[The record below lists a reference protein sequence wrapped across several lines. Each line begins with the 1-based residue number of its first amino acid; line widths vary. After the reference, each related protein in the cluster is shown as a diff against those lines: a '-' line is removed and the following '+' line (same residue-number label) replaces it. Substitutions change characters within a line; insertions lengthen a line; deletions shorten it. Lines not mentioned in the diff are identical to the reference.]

1 MKPRIHHLIP
11 LLLLG
16 ASSAEAGLFK
26 RPSKE
31 PVIVERALDLDHS
44 DRDAAIE
51 MLERYIS
58 TGQDADLKPTVRLHA
73 GELLRLGGELGHAE
87 EHFRAIKERHPRH
100 PSSEGATLGLA
111 LIALETS
118 QSGNARATLKLVG
131 ENRAPDTMNADRYRM
146 LAILE
151 LDEAGQESKEA
162 LYFADRALAFSEGHP
177 QESRRIVSEIAA
189 YFPNVVPSDAVPAV
203 TGPADVHALEQIRGA
218 LRNGQLDNAL
228 QLLERFEANH
238 SDSPYASTA
247 EWMRRKIEAG
257 NPWNPRK
264 VGVLLPLTGQLA
276 PAGNQIRAG
285 LEQAI
290 ADRHSS
296 IELVFTDT
304 AGDPETAV
312 AATEALLLQQGVSML
327 IGPLL
332 KEVSFAVSDVAQA
345 AEIPMLSFSQSAGL
359 TERGEWT
366 FRGGITKSHQ
376 IQALLDHAM
385 GTAGLLRFAI
395 LAPDNAYGRDA
406 ALEFETQVLE
416 REGTITRTVFYDP
429 AAPDIREFA
438 KDLGQKLDESRQ
450 RELRLLRKE
459 AEEEGRDPHKVV
471 LPPVV
476 DFDGIFVPDGATRV
490 PTVASALA
498 YEEFAIG
505 RFRPTDKDK
514 PVPLLGLNGWND
526 PRLARQG
533 GRYVLDS
540 YFVDAFTLLG
550 ESTAHQKFVE
560 GFSESQGRPPGIFE
574 AIAYDVAS
582 VVDVALS
589 IGPENRS
596 ALREALAG
604 VNLNTPVTGGSQFDE
619 SRELMRDFTVFTVG
633 DEGIEIWRPEED
645 DLPPTSPDQP

>member
-1 MKPRIHHLIP
+1 MKPRFHYLIP

-16 ASSAEAGLFK
+16 ASTAEAGLFK
-26 RPSKE
+26 RPQKE
-31 PVIVERALDLDHS
+31 PVIVERALDLDQT

-51 MLERYIS
+51 MLERYLS
-58 TGQDADLKPTVRLHA
+58 TGQDPDLKPTVRLHA

-87 EHFRAIKERHPRH
+87 EHFRAIKEGHPRH
-100 PSSEGATLGLA
+100 ASSEGATLGLA

-131 ENRAPDTMNADRYRM
+131 ENRAPDTMNADRYRL

-151 LDEAGQESKEA
+151 LEESGQDSKEA
-162 LYFADRALAFSEGHP
+162 SYFAERALAFSEGHP
-177 QESRRIVSEIAA
+177 QESRRIASEMAA
-189 YFPNVVPSDAVPAV
+189 YFPSLV
-203 TGPADVHALEQIRGA
+203 TSESVQVDVGPADVNALEQIRA
-218 LRNGQLDNAL
+218 AIRAGQMDNAL
-228 QLLERFEANH
+228 QLLERFETKHA
-238 SDSPYASTA
+238 DSPYASTA

-257 NPWNPRK
+257 NPWNPKK
-264 VGVLLPLTGQLA
+264 VGVLLPLSGQLA

-290 ADRHSS
+290 ADRGSS
-296 IELVFTDT
+296 IELLFTDT
-304 AGDPETAV
+304 AGDADTAV
-312 AATEALLLQQGVSML
+312 AATEALLLEQGVSML

-332 KEVSFAVSDVAQA
+332 KEVSFAVSDIAQA
-345 AEIPMLSFSQSAGL
+345 AEIPMLSFSQATGL

-366 FRGGITKSHQ
+366 FRGGITKRHQ
-376 IQALLDHAM
+376 VRALLDHAM
-385 GTAGLLRFAI
+385 GPAGLNRFAI

-416 REGTITRTVFYDP
+416 REGSISRTVFYDP

-450 RELRLLRKE
+450 RELRLLRKA
-459 AEEEGRDPHKVV
+459 AEEEGRDPQKVV

-476 DFDGIFVPDGATRV
+476 DFDALFIPDGATRV

-540 YFVDAFTLLG
+540 YFVDAFTLLN
-550 ESTAHQKFVE
+550 ETKAHQVFVD
-560 GFSESQGRPPGIFE
+560 GFTEAQGRAPGIFE
-574 AIAYDVAS
+574 AIAYDVAA

-589 IGPENRS
+589 VGPEDRG

-619 SRELMRDFTVFTVG
+619 ARELVRDFTVFTVG
-633 DEGIEIWRPEED
+633 DEGIELWRPDED
-645 DLPPTSPDQP
+645 VSPPSPPDQP